1 MRERER
7 ERAYGFG
14 LSGEYKVGCNF
25 HRQKVR
31 DSNDSALSLT
41 LIQIYK

>member
-1 MRERER
+1 MREREK

-25 HRQKVR
+25 HRQKVKR
-31 DSNDSALSLT
+31 LKRFSSLSNSDSN
-41 LIQIYK
+41 I